1 MDRLLL
7 ETDCPYMAPP
17 PYRGQRCE
25 SPMIEEVAKVVAE
38 IKNLIRR
45 KCLTLQIE
53 TLAACSG
60 SNMRKDKRTK

>member
-1 MDRLLL
+1 
-7 ETDCPYMAPP
+7 
-17 PYRGQRCE
+17 
-25 SPMIEEVAKVVAE
+25 MIEEVAKVVAE